1 MRSAIKK
8 IGNSAG
14 VIIPKPLLAQL
25 EIEAGDSVDM
35 VMEEGRLFIAKA
47 KCDPREGWEEDSK
60 RIGALGL
67 SEEDREWLDAPLS
80 EEADKDWEW

>member
-1 MRSAIKK
+1 MRAAIKK

-14 VIIPKPLLAQL
+14 VIIPKPLLSQMGV
-25 EIEAGDSVDM
+25 EAGDAVDM
-35 VMEEGRLFIAKA
+35 VMEEGRLFIARTKR
-47 KCDPREGWEEDSK
+47 DPREGWEEDSK

-67 SEEDREWLDAPLS
+67 SEEDREWLDAPLL